1 MTGAYQFLKKYGVA
15 IGFGIGAILAVL
27 TFVIIA
33 ASYPDIDPSKEEL
46 YEMSSFNFGIYATYV
61 LIGLACSL
69 VLVFTVAYVV
79 RNPKESLKGIVA
91 FAILLALL
99 GITYSMGDAY
109 LTEELINSDN
119 TLLPVEEKVVDGNT
133 ITVPVIFKEGETQS
147 SSLQL
152 ADGLI
157 KYGYIM
163 LILAVIAMGV
173 GMLRD
178 LIKQ

>member
-33 ASYPDIDPSKEEL
+33 ASYPDINPSKEEL

-61 LIGLACSL
+61 LIGLACIL
-69 VLVFTVAYVV
+69 VLVFTIIYVA
-79 RNPKESLKGIVA
+79 RNPKESLKGIIA
-91 FAILLALL
+91 FAILLVLF

-109 LTEELINSDN
+109 LTEELINSDGS
-119 TLLPVEEKVVDGNT
+119 LLPVTEQVIDGKV
-133 ITVPVIFKEGETQS
+133 ITTPVVFKEGETQS
-147 SSLQL
+147 QSLQL

-163 LILAVIAMGV
+163 LILAVIAMAG